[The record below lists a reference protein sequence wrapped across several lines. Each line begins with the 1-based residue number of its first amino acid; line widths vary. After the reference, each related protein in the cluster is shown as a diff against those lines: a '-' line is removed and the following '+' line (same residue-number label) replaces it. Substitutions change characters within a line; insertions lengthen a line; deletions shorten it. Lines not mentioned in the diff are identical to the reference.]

1 MSKYD
6 FRPDSVNLIPSLPL
20 FVAIGCIS
28 LSSSATLGLA
38 HGFVD
43 RIACCCFTILVS
55 NVWYLVLTG
64 LQCLNFQLQCL
75 YHKTKRRGRLEQQP
89 KTREALIDDRR
100 LPESNSDNAFI
111 PGQYTLSTLFVNTVE
126 FRYTPREVRL
136 FVSRKELWYTLYP
149 MAFAV
154 FVLFYCIPMYDIS
167 CTVSLIT
174 GLLSKS
180 TYDEVKRGKHWKRS
194 TGRQVCFAVATVC
207 GVVCLSGLF
216 VLGIIVNRQAASV
229 HTFANSSASA
239 TPLARVPTSNV
250 SVHAQ
255 AIPENMLGTL
265 LHNDISGRVLGANRR
280 AQANSTNAS
289 VAVSSGNMSHQ
300 QPEQVGHGA
309 TSSDAVSD
317 DFAATFT
324 AAYRTSMQS
333 PNIVQMIMLYAI
345 CSYVP
350 FFLDRTPDSIRLPVL
365 LEIVQ
370 PSVSCIAAVTLF
382 VASAFSHSHSDFV
395 RNGFMHS
402 SGLVAYVCLIPIVV
416 WCCIYFVIKLCVWHF
431 HTGGVYQDPTHHQHV
446 PGEKTRG
453 TAGLYLCWV
462 HVCSVHCVD
471 DHFHTHGEQMHTNGL
486 GFETG

>member
-1 MSKYD
+1 
-6 FRPDSVNLIPSLPL
+6 
-20 FVAIGCIS
+20 
-28 LSSSATLGLA
+28 
-38 HGFVD
+38 
-43 RIACCCFTILVS
+43 
-55 NVWYLVLTG
+55 
-64 LQCLNFQLQCL
+64 
-75 YHKTKRRGRLEQQP
+75 
-89 KTREALIDDRR
+89 
-100 LPESNSDNAFI
+100 
-111 PGQYTLSTLFVNTVE
+111 
-126 FRYTPREVRL
+126 
-136 FVSRKELWYTLYP
+136 
-149 MAFAV
+149 
-154 FVLFYCIPMYDIS
+154 MYDIS

-180 TYDEVKRGKHWKRS
+180 TYDEVKRGKHWKRG
-194 TGRQVCFAVATVC
+194 TGRQVCFALATMC

-255 AIPENMLGTL
+255 TIPENMLGTL
-265 LHNDISGRVLGANRR
+265 LRNDISGRVPGANRR

-300 QPEQVGHGA
+300 QPQQAGHGQTVSEA
-309 TSSDAVSD
+309 TSSDAMSD

-324 AAYRTSMQS
+324 AAYKTSMQS
-333 PNIVQMIMLYAI
+333 PNIMQMIMLYAI

-402 SGLVAYVCLIPIVV
+402 SGLVAYVCLIPTVV
-416 WCCIYFVIKLCVWHF
+416 WCCIYFVIKAARTKTMSYVCGIFILVVYIKIL
-431 HTGGVYQDPTHHQHV
+431 HTTSTFPVKKHAVQQVSIFVGCMCALYIVFMTIFIRMENKCIQMGWDSRQDDEEDDDDMSYDGAGVNLNDTHQVSPRYCIEDVLQRVTQDIKTTEYILSHQNTPAAHAARNTRPHVVAAAASCHNNHDAAPQVQPESPSPTCPPQNTDT
-446 PGEKTRG
+446 G
-453 TAGLYLCWV
+453 
-462 HVCSVHCVD
+462 
-471 DHFHTHGEQMHTNGL
+471 NGL
-486 GFETG
+486 SPIHEAPEHDRTESHDLFEGDVENVALLSSRHVDIPNTPRT